1 MEDTKII
8 ELYWA
13 RNEQAIRE
21 TDAVYGKKLHTL
33 ADNIVKNYEDAEE
46 SVNDTYFTT
55 WNTIPPTRPNYFFAY
70 LAKICRNFA
79 FGKLDWNNA
88 AKRKAEVVTLTAEM
102 ERCIPDNRREWQ
114 AEGEEIG
121 RALDLFLDSLSLE
134 NRLYFMRRYW
144 YGDSITGIA
153 ERFSVSESKV
163 KVRLHRMREKLRQ
176 FLDKEGI
183 DIK

>member
-79 FGKLDWNNA
+79 FGRLDWNNV
-88 AKRKAEVVTLTAEM
+88 AKRKADIVTLTAEM
-102 ERCIPDNRREWQ
+102 ELCIPDKRIQWQ

-121 RALDLFLDSLSLE
+121 RLLDQFLKSLTTE

-144 YGDSITGIA
+144 YADSIAEIA
-153 ERFSVSESKV
+153 ARFGVSESKI
-163 KVRLHRMREKLRQ
+163 KVRLHRTREKLRT
-176 FLDKEGI
+176 FLEKEGVEV
-183 DIK
+183 